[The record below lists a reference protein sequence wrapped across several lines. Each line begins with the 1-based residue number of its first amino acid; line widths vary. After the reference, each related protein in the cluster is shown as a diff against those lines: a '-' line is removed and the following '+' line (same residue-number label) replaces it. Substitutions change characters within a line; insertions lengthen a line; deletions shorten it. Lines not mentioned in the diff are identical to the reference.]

1 MLRTARLGAARP
13 REGCAKGRQAHPV
26 NTTLRK
32 GSRTML
38 KVLGVTA
45 IVCIL
50 VLALETWLSLTWVYA
65 DGERAGYVQ
74 KFSRRGWL
82 CKTWEG
88 QMAMVTM
95 PGTLAD
101 KFDFTVREQAVADK
115 INANI
120 GKRLALHYEQHKWI
134 PNSCFA
140 DTEYFVTGVTIAEEP
155 QQQ

>member
-1 MLRTARLGAARP
+1 M
-13 REGCAKGRQAHPV
+13 
-26 NTTLRK
+26 NTVRK

-38 KVLGVTA
+38 KLLGVL
-45 IVCIL
+45 IVVFVL
-50 VLALETWLSLTWVYA
+50 VFAGISWVSLHWVYA

-95 PGTLAD
+95 PGTLAE
-101 KFDFTVREQAVADK
+101 KFDFTVPDAAVANK

-134 PNSCFA
+134 PSSCFA
-140 DTEYFVTGVTIAEEP
+140 DTEYFVTGVTVAEDPKP
-155 QQQ
+155 Q